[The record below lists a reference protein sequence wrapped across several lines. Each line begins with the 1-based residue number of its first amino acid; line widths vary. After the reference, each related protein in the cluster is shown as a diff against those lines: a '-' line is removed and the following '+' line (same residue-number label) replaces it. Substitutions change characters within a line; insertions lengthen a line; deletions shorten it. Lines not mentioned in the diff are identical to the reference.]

1 MAGKLKVTFLSRD
14 ANSLGE
20 RSSGALV
27 DPVKSFLEIDQLE
40 DLTSRLTSICVRGGK
55 VLCLSSGEISRG
67 IIIDVSVG

>member
-1 MAGKLKVTFLSRD
+1 MLIRS
-14 ANSLGE
+14 ANDL
-20 RSSGALV
+20 RVHSSIRAL
-27 DPVKSFLEIDQLE
+27 DSVKSFLEIDQLE